1 MSVYASLA
9 GIGLIFL
16 LFSLYI
22 LYTLGDR
29 EWGIFSKWAVKD
41 VFSESSVDTRFSLY

>member
-1 MSVYASLA
+1 MSSVRLSRFLSQLVSMSVYASLA

-22 LYTLGDR
+22 LNTLGDR
-29 EWGIFSKWAVKD
+29 EWGIFSK
-41 VFSESSVDTRFSLY
+41 